1 RRPPMC
7 PECDK
12 SFKSN
17 TALTIHE
24 RSHTGERPFKCP
36 RCGKG
41 FPSKGDLKRHQK
53 THEGQGEPP
62 GPGLCLPALP
72 PPPP

>member
-1 RRPPMC
+1 KNPPTC

-24 RSHTGERPFKCP
+24 RSHTGERPFKCQE
-36 RCGKG
+36 CSKG

-53 THEGQGEPP
+53 THAGKAEPP
-62 GPGLCLPALP
+62 SLRAATRLP
-72 PPPP
+72 PKL